1 MADGDVTVARAVR
14 VEIPRIKGSRFIADL
29 VPVSDAAQADAA
41 VDEARAAFPD
51 ARHHCF
57 AWRVGTRGD
66 TFRFGDDGEPAGSAG
81 RPILQHL
88 EGLDVTDAVLVVTR
102 YFGGT
107 KLGVGGLI
115 RAYGGAAAAA
125 LDAAELVPVVHTRRV
140 AVEHRYEDS
149 GAVAGFL
156 SALGVEPTSSDYG
169 ETIHLEFDVPAA
181 DVETFVAELTDRT
194 AGRVRIRIQG
204 DER

>member
-41 VDEARAAFPD
+41 VDAARAAFPD

-57 AWRVGTRGD
+57 AWRVGARGD

-125 LDAAELVPVVHTRRV
+125 LEAA
-140 AVEHRYEDS
+140 
-149 GAVAGFL
+149 
-156 SALGVEPTSSDYG
+156 
-169 ETIHLEFDVPAA
+169 
-181 DVETFVAELTDRT
+181 
-194 AGRVRIRIQG
+194 
-204 DER
+204 